1 MEREGKKRVHCG
13 NVPPRSLVFPGRTT
27 RDLLEPSLCL
37 HLPSRLC
44 PLCMVREWA
53 LHQVVHSH
61 LMAFKKG
68 VTSISTSIVVY
79 IMLSGIVGAVVGAGV
94 FELLRRRMIG
104 AKQAEAEGLAKQ
116 VVQNAQREAENVLKE
131 ARLEAKD
138 LAFKAKSEF
147 EQEQKA
153 KLGELLTLEKRVI
166 QREEGFDQK
175 VAALEKRE
183 SEARKREGDFT
194 KREEG
199 LLAKESACAKA
210 EREHRDALERV
221 AGMTADE
228 AKKQLIVE
236 MESQARLDAVGIAK
250 RTIEEARENAERE
263 AREIITSSIQRV
275 VRDYVSESTISVVPI
290 PTDAMKGRIIG
301 REGRNIRALEA
312 ATGIDLIIDETPEAV
327 IISGFDPLRREIAKV
342 SLERLMHDGRIHP
355 TRIEE
360 IVEKVKVD
368 IDKLMYE
375 EAEKI
380 IFELGLSDFHP
391 ELIKVLGRLKY
402 RTSYGQ
408 NNLYHAREASYI
420 CGIMASE
427 LGLDVRLARRGA
439 LLHDIGKAVSHEEEG
454 PHAMLGAE
462 IAKKYGESAKI
473 VNAIAAHHEQVEP
486 LCPESVLVAAAEA
499 LSAARPGARREALE
513 SYVKRLEKLESL
525 ATGHKGVQKAYAIQA
540 GREIRVIVRQED
552 ITDAESFQLS
562 RELAK
567 KIEQELTYPG
577 QIKVTVIRE
586 SRYVEYAK

>member
-1 MEREGKKRVHCG
+1 M
-13 NVPPRSLVFPGRTT
+13 
-27 RDLLEPSLCL
+27 
-37 HLPSRLC
+37 
-44 PLCMVREWA
+44 
-53 LHQVVHSH
+53 
-61 LMAFKKG
+61 
-68 VTSISTSIVVY
+68 STSILFYVV
-79 IMLSGIVGAVVGAGV
+79 MALVGAGLGIGIYEV
-94 FELLRRRMIG
+94 IRRSSHA
-104 AKQAEAEGLAKQ
+104 AKKAQEEEQARHI
-116 VVQNAQREAENVLKE
+116 VQTAQREAENIVKE
-131 ARLEAKD
+131 AKLEAKD
-138 LAFKAKSEF
+138 LIFQSKAE
-147 EQEQKA
+147 
-153 KLGELLTLEKRVI
+153 LEKEHKARLAEFSSAEKRLV
-166 QREEGFDQK
+166 QREEAID
-175 VAALEKRE
+175 KRVSAMDKRD
-183 SEARKREGDFT
+183 SEALRRENELA
-194 KREEG
+194 KREEKLTG
-199 LLAKESACAKA
+199 KELACAQA
-210 EREHRDALERV
+210 EKDHREALERV

-228 AKKQLIVE
+228 AKKHLVQE
-236 MESQARLDAVGIAK
+236 MESQARLDAAGLAK
-250 RTIEEARENAERE
+250 RTLEEARENAERE
-263 AREIITSSIQRV
+263 AREIITTSIQRV

-290 PTDAMKGRIIG
+290 PNDAMKGRIIG
-301 REGRNIRALEA
+301 REGRNIRAIEA

-462 IAKKYGESAKI
+462 IAKKYGESEKI

-486 LCPESVLVAAAEA
+486 ICPESVLVAAAEA

-525 ATGHKGVQKAYAIQA
+525 ATAAKGVQKAYAIQA

-552 ITDAESFQLS
+552 MTDSESFQLS
-562 RELAK
+562 RDLAK

-586 SRYVEYAK
+586 SRYIEYAK

>member
-1 MEREGKKRVHCG
+1 M
-13 NVPPRSLVFPGRTT
+13 
-27 RDLLEPSLCL
+27 
-37 HLPSRLC
+37 
-44 PLCMVREWA
+44 
-53 LHQVVHSH
+53 
-61 LMAFKKG
+61 
-68 VTSISTSIVVY
+68 STSIVVY
-79 IMLSGIVGAVVGAGV
+79 IFVGLVGAMLGVGL
-94 FELLRRRMIG
+94 FEVIRRSSAAR
-104 AKQAEAEGLAKQ
+104 KRSQEEEQARQAS
-116 VVQNAQREAENVLKE
+116 QNAQREAENIVKE
-131 ARLEAKD
+131 AKLEAKD
-138 LAFKAKSEF
+138 LLLQSKAELEK
-147 EQEQKA
+147 EQKD
-153 KLGELLTLEKRVI
+153 KLGELFTAEKRLVQREEAIDKRIGTLEKRDADT
-166 QREEGFDQK
+166 Q
-175 VAALEKRE
+175 KRE
-183 SEARKREGDFT
+183 QELARK
-194 KREEG
+194 EEK
-199 LLAKESACAKA
+199 LTVKEAACALA
-210 EREHRDALERV
+210 EKEHREALERV
-221 AGMTADE
+221 AGMTAEE
-228 AKKQLIVE
+228 AKKHLIQE
-236 MESQARLDAVGIAK
+236 MESQARLDAAGIAK
-250 RTIEEARENAERE
+250 RTLEEARENAERE
-263 AREIITSSIQRV
+263 ALEIITTSIQRV

-290 PTDAMKGRIIG
+290 PNDAMKGRIIG
-301 REGRNIRALEA
+301 REGRNIRAIEA

-462 IAKKYGESAKI
+462 IAKKYGESEKI

-486 LCPESVLVAAAEA
+486 ICPESVLVAAAEA

-525 ATGHKGVQKAYAIQA
+525 AHAQKGVQKAYAIQA

-552 ITDAESFQLS
+552 VTDSESFQLS

-586 SRYVEYAK
+586 SRYIEYAK

>member
-1 MEREGKKRVHCG
+1 MPV
-13 NVPPRSLVFPGRTT
+13 
-27 RDLLEPSLCL
+27 
-37 HLPSRLC
+37 LPSEAISRLLS
-44 PLCMVREWA
+44 PSFVITAHVRIVS
-53 LHQVVHSH
+53 VVCDVPWCVRLDPSGSDR
-61 LMAFKKG
+61 AKFKKG
-68 VTSISTSIVVY
+68 VTPISTETIVSI
-79 IMLSGIVGAVVGAGV
+79 ILSLIVGAVVGAGV
-94 FELLRRRMIG
+94 FELFRRRVTG
-104 AKQAEAEGLAKQ
+104 AKQAEAEELAKQ

-131 ARLEAKD
+131 ARFEAKD

-153 KLGELLTLEKRVI
+153 KLGELSGVEKRLI
-166 QREEGFDQK
+166 QREGVLDGK
-175 VAALEKRE
+175 LTAVEKRE
-183 SEARKREGDFT
+183 SEARKREQDFA

-199 LLAKESACAKA
+199 LAAKEAACAKA
-210 EREHRDALERV
+210 EREHREALERV
-221 AGMTADE
+221 AGMTAEE

-236 MESQARLDAVGIAK
+236 MESQAKLDAVGIAK

-290 PTDAMKGRIIG
+290 PNDAMKGRIIG

-380 IFELGLSDFHP
+380 IFELGLSDFNP

-427 LGLDVRLARRGA
+427 LGLDVKLARRGA

-486 LCPESVLVAAAEA
+486 ICPESVLVAAAEA

-552 ITDAESFQLS
+552 ITDSESFQLS

>member
-1 MEREGKKRVHCG
+1 VLRSRSEILSEERAELRQ
-13 NVPPRSLVFPGRTT
+13 PFER
-27 RDLLEPSLCL
+27 
-37 HLPSRLC
+37 
-44 PLCMVREWA
+44 
-53 LHQVVHSH
+53 
-61 LMAFKKG
+61 G
-68 VTSISTSIVVY
+68 VTLISTSIIAY
-79 IMLSGIVGAVVGAGV
+79 ILCTIIGAVVGVGL
-94 FELLRRRMIG
+94 FEVVRRNVAA
-104 AKQAEAEGLAKQ
+104 AKRVELEEQAKHI
-116 VVQNAQREAENVLKE
+116 VQNAQREADSVLKE

-138 LAFKAKSEF
+138 LVFQAKAEWEK
-147 EQEQKA
+147 EQKA
-153 KLGELLTLEKRVI
+153 KLAELSAMEKRML
-166 QREEGFDQK
+166 QRDEALDRK
-175 VAALEKRE
+175 LAALEKRE
-183 SEARKREGDFT
+183 SELQKRDQELIKREA
-194 KREEG
+194 G
-199 LLAKESACAKA
+199 LAAKESACAKA
-210 EREHRDALERV
+210 ERDHREALERV
-221 AGMTADE
+221 AGMTAEE

-236 MESQARLDAVGIAK
+236 MESQARLDAAGIAK
-250 RTIEEARENAERE
+250 RTIEEAREVAERE

-275 VRDYVSESTISVVPI
+275 VRDYVSESTISVVAI
-290 PTDAMKGRIIG
+290 PNDAMKGRIIG
-301 REGRNIRALEA
+301 REGRNIRAIEA

-342 SLERLMHDGRIHP
+342 SLERLMQDGRIHP

-360 IVEKVKVD
+360 IVEKVKTD

-408 NNLYHAREASYI
+408 NNLYHAREAAYI
-420 CGIMASE
+420 CGMMASE
-427 LGLDVRLARRGA
+427 LGLDVKLARRGA

-462 IAKKYGESAKI
+462 LAKKYGESPKI

-486 LCPESVLVAAAEA
+486 ICPESVLVAAAEA

-525 ATGHKGVQKAYAIQA
+525 AAGQKGVQKAYAIQA

-552 ITDAESFQLS
+552 VTDAESFQLS
-562 RELAK
+562 RDLAK

-586 SRYVEYAK
+586 SRYVEYAR

>member
-1 MEREGKKRVHCG
+1 M
-13 NVPPRSLVFPGRTT
+13 
-27 RDLLEPSLCL
+27 
-37 HLPSRLC
+37 
-44 PLCMVREWA
+44 
-53 LHQVVHSH
+53 
-61 LMAFKKG
+61 
-68 VTSISTSIVVY
+68 STSMLLY
-79 IMLSGIVGAVVGAGV
+79 IFVG
-94 FELLRRRMIG
+94 LIG
-104 AKQAEAEGLAKQ
+104 ALLGVGFYEVARRSSANSKRAQEAEQ
-116 VVQNAQREAENVLKE
+116 SRQMIQNAQREAENIVKE
-131 ARLEAKD
+131 AKLEAKD
-138 LAFKAKSEF
+138 LVFQSKTELEK
-147 EQEQKA
+147 EQKA
-153 KLGELLTLEKRVI
+153 KLLELATTEKRLV
-166 QREEGFDQK
+166 QREEAIDKRIGVLDKRDGEGQ
-175 VAALEKRE
+175 KRE
-183 SEARKREGDFT
+183 QDLMK
-194 KREEG
+194 KEEK
-199 LLAKESACAKA
+199 LLAKEAACAQA
-210 EREHRDALERV
+210 EREHREALERV
-221 AGMTADE
+221 AGLTADE
-228 AKKQLIVE
+228 AKKQLLQE
-236 MESQARLDAVGIAK
+236 MESQARLDAAGIAK
-250 RTIEEARENAERE
+250 RTLEEARENAERE
-263 AREIITSSIQRV
+263 AREIITTSIQRV

-290 PTDAMKGRIIG
+290 PNDAMKGRIIG
-301 REGRNIRALEA
+301 REGRNIRAIEA

-462 IAKKYGESAKI
+462 IAKKYGESEKI
-473 VNAIAAHHEQVEP
+473 VNAIAAHHEQVP
-486 LCPESVLVAAAEA
+486 PICPESVLVAAAEA

-525 ATGHKGVQKAYAIQA
+525 AHALKGVQKAYAIQA

-552 ITDAESFQLS
+552 VTDSESFQLS

-586 SRYVEYAK
+586 SRYIEYAK

>member
-1 MEREGKKRVHCG
+1 M
-13 NVPPRSLVFPGRTT
+13 PG
-27 RDLLEPSLCL
+27 
-37 HLPSRLC
+37 
-44 PLCMVREWA
+44 
-53 LHQVVHSH
+53 HSD
-61 LMAFKKG
+61 KG
-68 VTSISTSIVVY
+68 VTPISTSI
-79 IMLSGIVGAVVGAGV
+79 MLSIVCGIIGALLGAGV
-94 FELLRRRMIG
+94 FELVRRNM
-104 AKQAEAEGLAKQ
+104 AASKQAERDGQAKQ
-116 VVQNAQREAENVLKE
+116 IVINAQREAENLVKE

-138 LAFKAKSEF
+138 LVFQAKSEL
-147 EQEQKA
+147 EKETKA
-153 KLGELLTLEKRVI
+153 KLVEFAALEKRLI
-166 QREEGFDQK
+166 QREEGLDRK
-175 VAALEKRE
+175 LAAVEKRD
-183 SEARKREGDFT
+183 SELQKRDQDFVR
-194 KREEG
+194 REEG
-199 LLAKESACAKA
+199 LTAKQAACAKA
-210 EREHRDALERV
+210 EREHREALERV

-228 AKKQLIVE
+228 AKKHLIAE
-236 MESQARLDAVGIAK
+236 MESQARLDAAGIAK

-275 VRDYVSESTISVVPI
+275 VRDYVSESTISVVQI
-290 PTDAMKGRIIG
+290 PNDAMKGRIIG
-301 REGRNIRALEA
+301 REGRNIRAIEA

-342 SLERLMHDGRIHP
+342 SLERLMQDGRIHP

-360 IVEKVKVD
+360 IVEKVKID

-380 IFELGLSDFHP
+380 IFELGLADFHP

-462 IAKKYGESAKI
+462 IAKKYGESPKI

-486 LCPESVLVAAAEA
+486 ICPESVLVAAAEA

-525 ATGHKGVQKAYAIQA
+525 ATGQKGVQKAYAIQA

-586 SRYVEYAK
+586 SRYVEYAR

>member
-1 MEREGKKRVHCG
+1 M
-13 NVPPRSLVFPGRTT
+13 
-27 RDLLEPSLCL
+27 
-37 HLPSRLC
+37 
-44 PLCMVREWA
+44 
-53 LHQVVHSH
+53 
-61 LMAFKKG
+61 
-68 VTSISTSIVVY
+68 STSIVLY
-79 IMLSGIVGAVVGAGV
+79 IFVGLLGALLGVGLY
-94 FELLRRRMIG
+94 ELVRRSSAS
-104 AKQAEAEGLAKQ
+104 AKQAQQAEQ
-116 VVQNAQREAENVLKE
+116 SRQMIQNAQREAENIVKE
-131 ARLEAKD
+131 AKLEAKD
-138 LAFKAKSEF
+138 LIFQSKAEVEK
-147 EQEQKA
+147 EQKA
-153 KLGELLTLEKRVI
+153 KLVELATAEKRLV
-166 QREEGFDQK
+166 QREEAIDKRIGVLD
-175 VAALEKRE
+175 KRE
-183 SEARKREGDFT
+183 SEGQKREQDVL
-194 KREEG
+194 KKEER
-199 LLAKESACAKA
+199 LIAKEAACLQA
-210 EREHRDALERV
+210 EREHREALERV
-221 AGMTADE
+221 AGMTGDE
-228 AKKQLIVE
+228 AKRQLLQE
-236 MESQARLDAVGIAK
+236 MESQARLDAAGIAK
-250 RTIEEARENAERE
+250 RTLEEARENAERE
-263 AREIITSSIQRV
+263 AREIITTSIQRV

-290 PTDAMKGRIIG
+290 PNDAMKGRIIG
-301 REGRNIRALEA
+301 REGRNIRAIEA

-462 IAKKYGESAKI
+462 IAKKYGESEKI
-473 VNAIAAHHEQVEP
+473 VNAIAAHHEQVP
-486 LCPESVLVAAAEA
+486 PICPESVLVAAAEA

-525 ATGHKGVQKAYAIQA
+525 AHAQKGVQKAYAIQA

-552 ITDAESFQLS
+552 VTDSESFQLS

-586 SRYVEYAK
+586 SRYIEYAK

>member
-1 MEREGKKRVHCG
+1 M
-13 NVPPRSLVFPGRTT
+13 
-27 RDLLEPSLCL
+27 LL
-37 HLPSRLC
+37 
-44 PLCMVREWA
+44 
-53 LHQVVHSH
+53 
-61 LMAFKKG
+61 
-68 VTSISTSIVVY
+68 Y
-79 IMLSGIVGAVVGAGV
+79 IFAGVVGALLGV
-94 FELLRRRMIG
+94 GLYEVVRRSSAG
-104 AKQAEAEGLAKQ
+104 AKRAQEAEQ
-116 VVQNAQREAENVLKE
+116 SRQMIQNAQREAENIVKE
-131 ARLEAKD
+131 AKLEAKD
-138 LAFKAKSEF
+138 LIFQSKAELEK
-147 EQEQKA
+147 EQKA
-153 KLGELLTLEKRVI
+153 KLLELAGAEKRLV
-166 QREEGFDQK
+166 QREEAIDKRIGVLDKRDTEGQ
-175 VAALEKRE
+175 KRE
-183 SEARKREGDFT
+183 HELIK
-194 KREEG
+194 KEER
-199 LLAKESACAKA
+199 LIAKEAACAQA
-210 EREHRDALERV
+210 EREHREALERV

-228 AKKQLIVE
+228 AKKQLLQE
-236 MESQARLDAVGIAK
+236 MESQARLDAAGIAK
-250 RTIEEARENAERE
+250 RTLEEARENAERE
-263 AREIITSSIQRV
+263 AREIITTSIQRV

-290 PTDAMKGRIIG
+290 PNDAMKGRIIG
-301 REGRNIRALEA
+301 REGRNIRAIEA

-391 ELIKVLGRLKY
+391 ELIKILGRLKY

-462 IAKKYGESAKI
+462 LAKKYGESEKI
-473 VNAIAAHHEQVEP
+473 VNAIAAHHEQVPP

-525 ATGHKGVQKAYAIQA
+525 AHAQKGVQKAYAIQA

-552 ITDAESFQLS
+552 VTDSESFQLS

-586 SRYVEYAK
+586 SRYIEYAK

>member
-1 MEREGKKRVHCG
+1 M
-13 NVPPRSLVFPGRTT
+13 
-27 RDLLEPSLCL
+27 LL
-37 HLPSRLC
+37 
-44 PLCMVREWA
+44 
-53 LHQVVHSH
+53 
-61 LMAFKKG
+61 
-68 VTSISTSIVVY
+68 Y
-79 IMLSGIVGAVVGAGV
+79 IFVGLVGALLGVGLYEIV
-94 FELLRRRMIG
+94 RRSSAS
-104 AKQAEAEGLAKQ
+104 AKRAQEAEQ
-116 VVQNAQREAENVLKE
+116 SRQMIQNAQREAENIVKE

-138 LAFKAKSEF
+138 LIFQSKSEL
-147 EQEQKA
+147 EKEQKA
-153 KLGELLTLEKRVI
+153 KLLELASAEKRLV
-166 QREEGFDQK
+166 QREEAIDKRIGIVDKRDAEAQ
-175 VAALEKRE
+175 KRE
-183 SEARKREGDFT
+183 HELMK
-194 KREEG
+194 KEEG
-199 LLAKESACAKA
+199 LIAKEAACAQA
-210 EREHRDALERV
+210 ERDHREALERV

-228 AKKQLIVE
+228 AKKQLLQE
-236 MESQARLDAVGIAK
+236 MESQARLDAAGIAK
-250 RTIEEARENAERE
+250 RTLEEARENAERE
-263 AREIITSSIQRV
+263 AREIITTSIQRV

-290 PTDAMKGRIIG
+290 PNDAMKGRIIG
-301 REGRNIRALEA
+301 REGRNIRAIEA

-462 IAKKYGESAKI
+462 IAKKYGESEKI
-473 VNAIAAHHEQVEP
+473 VNAIAAHHEQVP
-486 LCPESVLVAAAEA
+486 PICPESVLVAAAEA

-525 ATGHKGVQKAYAIQA
+525 AHAQKGVQKAYAIQA

-552 ITDAESFQLS
+552 VTDSESFQLS

-586 SRYVEYAK
+586 SRYIEYAK

>member
-1 MEREGKKRVHCG
+1 MT
-13 NVPPRSLVFPGRTT
+13 L
-27 RDLLEPSLCL
+27 
-37 HLPSRLC
+37 
-44 PLCMVREWA
+44 
-53 LHQVVHSH
+53 
-61 LMAFKKG
+61 
-68 VTSISTSIVVY
+68 ISTSIIAY
-79 IMLSGIVGAVVGAGV
+79 ILCIIIGAVVGVGL
-94 FELLRRRMIG
+94 FEVVRRNMAA
-104 AKQAEAEGLAKQ
+104 AKRVELEEQAKHI
-116 VVQNAQREAENVLKE
+116 VQNAQREADSVLKE

-138 LAFKAKSEF
+138 LVFQAKAEWEK
-147 EQEQKA
+147 EQKA
-153 KLGELLTLEKRVI
+153 KLAELSAMEKRML
-166 QREEGFDQK
+166 QRDEVLDRK
-175 VAALEKRE
+175 LAALEKRE
-183 SEARKREGDFT
+183 SELQKRDQELT
-194 KREEG
+194 KRETG
-199 LLAKESACAKA
+199 LSAKEAACARA
-210 EREHRDALERV
+210 ERDHREALERV
-221 AGMTADE
+221 AGMTAEE
-228 AKKQLIVE
+228 AKKQLIAE
-236 MESQARLDAVGIAK
+236 MESQARLDAAGIAK
-250 RTIEEARENAERE
+250 RTIEEAREVAERE

-275 VRDYVSESTISVVPI
+275 VRDYVSESTISVVAI
-290 PTDAMKGRIIG
+290 PNDAMKGRIIG
-301 REGRNIRALEA
+301 REGRNIRAIEA

-342 SLERLMHDGRIHP
+342 SLERLMQDGRIHP

-360 IVEKVKVD
+360 IVEKVKTD

-408 NNLYHAREASYI
+408 NNLYHAREAAYI
-420 CGIMASE
+420 CGMMASE
-427 LGLDVRLARRGA
+427 LGLDVKLARRGA

-462 IAKKYGESAKI
+462 LAKKYGESPKI

-486 LCPESVLVAAAEA
+486 ICPESVLVAAAEA

-525 ATGHKGVQKAYAIQA
+525 AAGQKGVQKAYAIQA

-552 ITDAESFQLS
+552 VTDAESFQLS
-562 RELAK
+562 RDLAK

-586 SRYVEYAK
+586 SRYVEYAR

>member
-1 MEREGKKRVHCG
+1 M
-13 NVPPRSLVFPGRTT
+13 
-27 RDLLEPSLCL
+27 
-37 HLPSRLC
+37 
-44 PLCMVREWA
+44 
-53 LHQVVHSH
+53 
-61 LMAFKKG
+61 
-68 VTSISTSIVVY
+68 STSIVVY
-79 IMLSGIVGAVVGAGV
+79 LLVGIVGALLGVGLYEVV
-94 FELLRRRMIG
+94 RRSTAV
-104 AKQAEAEGLAKQ
+104 AKKAQEEEQSRHLI
-116 VVQNAQREAENVLKE
+116 QNAQREAENIVRE
-131 ARLEAKD
+131 AKLEAKD
-138 LAFKAKSEF
+138 LVFQSKAELEK
-147 EQEQKA
+147 EQKA
-153 KLGELLTLEKRVI
+153 KLAELSTTEKRLV
-166 QREEGFDQK
+166 QREEAIDK
-175 VAALEKRE
+175 RISVLDKRE
-183 SEARKREGDFT
+183 SDGQRREQELS
-194 KREEG
+194 KREER
-199 LLAKESACAKA
+199 LTAKEVACAQA
-210 EREHRDALERV
+210 EKEHREALERV

-228 AKKQLIVE
+228 AKRHLLLE
-236 MESQARLDAVGIAK
+236 MESQARLDAAGIAK
-250 RTIEEARENAERE
+250 RTLEEARENAERE

-290 PTDAMKGRIIG
+290 PNDAMKGRIIG
-301 REGRNIRALEA
+301 REGRNIRAIEA

-380 IFELGLSDFHP
+380 IFELGLADFHP

-408 NNLYHAREASYI
+408 NNLYHAREAAYI

-462 IAKKYGESAKI
+462 IAKKYGESEKI

-486 LCPESVLVAAAEA
+486 ICPESVLVAAAEA

-525 ATGHKGVQKAYAIQA
+525 AHAQKGVQKAYAIQA

-552 ITDAESFQLS
+552 VTDTESFQLS
-562 RELAK
+562 RDLAK

>member
-1 MEREGKKRVHCG
+1 M
-13 NVPPRSLVFPGRTT
+13 
-27 RDLLEPSLCL
+27 
-37 HLPSRLC
+37 
-44 PLCMVREWA
+44 
-53 LHQVVHSH
+53 
-61 LMAFKKG
+61 
-68 VTSISTSIVVY
+68 STSIVLY
-79 IMLSGIVGAVVGAGV
+79 IFVGLVGALLGVGLYEVA
-94 FELLRRRMIG
+94 RRTSLNSKRVR
-104 AKQAEAEGLAKQ
+104 EAEQ
-116 VVQNAQREAENVLKE
+116 SRQMVQTAQREAENIVKE
-131 ARLEAKD
+131 AKLEAKD
-138 LAFKAKSEF
+138 LVFQSKTELEK
-147 EQEQKA
+147 EQKA
-153 KLGELLTLEKRVI
+153 KLQELTTNEKRLV
-166 QREEGFDQK
+166 QREEAID
-175 VAALEKRE
+175 KRISVLDKRD
-183 SEARKREGDFT
+183 SEGQRREQELM
-194 KREEG
+194 KKEER
-199 LLAKESACAKA
+199 LIAKEADCAQA
-210 EREHRDALERV
+210 EREHRGALERV

-228 AKKQLIVE
+228 AKKQLLQE
-236 MESQARLDAVGIAK
+236 MESQARLDAAGIAK
-250 RTIEEARENAERE
+250 RTLEEARENAERE
-263 AREIITSSIQRV
+263 AREIITTSIQRV

-290 PTDAMKGRIIG
+290 PNDAMKGRIIG
-301 REGRNIRALEA
+301 REGRNIRAIEA

-462 IAKKYGESAKI
+462 IAKKYGESEKI
-473 VNAIAAHHEQVEP
+473 VNAIAAHHEQVP
-486 LCPESVLVAAAEA
+486 PICPESVLVAAAEA

-525 ATGHKGVQKAYAIQA
+525 AHAQKGVQKAYAIQA

-552 ITDAESFQLS
+552 VTDSESFQLS

-586 SRYVEYAK
+586 SRYIEYAK

>member
-1 MEREGKKRVHCG
+1 M
-13 NVPPRSLVFPGRTT
+13 PVFPS
-27 RDLLEPSLCL
+27 EAI
-37 HLPSRLC
+37 SRLLS
-44 PLCMVREWA
+44 PSFIITAHVRIVP
-53 LHQVVHSH
+53 VVCDVSWCAR
-61 LMAFKKG
+61 LDPSGSDRAKFKKG
-68 VTSISTSIVVY
+68 VTPISTETIVSIV
-79 IMLSGIVGAVVGAGV
+79 LSLIVGAVVGAGV
-94 FELLRRRMIG
+94 FELLRRRVTG
-104 AKQAEAEGLAKQ
+104 AKQAEAEELAKQ

-131 ARLEAKD
+131 ARFEAKD

-153 KLGELLTLEKRVI
+153 KLGELSGVEKRLI
-166 QREEGFDQK
+166 QREGVLDGK
-175 VAALEKRE
+175 LTAVEKRE
-183 SEARKREGDFT
+183 NEARKREQDFA

-199 LLAKESACAKA
+199 LAAKEAACAKA
-210 EREHRDALERV
+210 EREHREALERV
-221 AGMTADE
+221 AGMTAEE

-236 MESQARLDAVGIAK
+236 MESQAKLDAVGIAK

-290 PTDAMKGRIIG
+290 PNDAMKGRIIG

-380 IFELGLSDFHP
+380 IFELGLSDFNP

-427 LGLDVRLARRGA
+427 LGLDVKLARRGA

-486 LCPESVLVAAAEA
+486 ICPESVLVAAAEA

-552 ITDAESFQLS
+552 ITDSESFQLS

>member
-1 MEREGKKRVHCG
+1 M
-13 NVPPRSLVFPGRTT
+13 
-27 RDLLEPSLCL
+27 
-37 HLPSRLC
+37 
-44 PLCMVREWA
+44 
-53 LHQVVHSH
+53 
-61 LMAFKKG
+61 
-68 VTSISTSIVVY
+68 STSMLLYIFVGLLGALLGVGLYEIV
-79 IMLSGIVGAVVGAGV
+79 
-94 FELLRRRMIG
+94 RRSSAS
-104 AKQAEAEGLAKQ
+104 AKRAQEAEQ
-116 VVQNAQREAENVLKE
+116 SRQMIQNAQREAENIVKE

-138 LAFKAKSEF
+138 LIFQSKSEL
-147 EQEQKA
+147 EKEQKA
-153 KLGELLTLEKRVI
+153 KLLELASAEKRLV
-166 QREEGFDQK
+166 QREEAIDKRIGIVDRRDAEAQ
-175 VAALEKRE
+175 KRE
-183 SEARKREGDFT
+183 HELMK
-194 KREEG
+194 KEEG
-199 LLAKESACAKA
+199 LIAKEAACAQA
-210 EREHRDALERV
+210 ERDHREALERV

-228 AKKQLIVE
+228 AKKQLLQE
-236 MESQARLDAVGIAK
+236 MESQARLDAAGIAK
-250 RTIEEARENAERE
+250 RTLEEARENAERE
-263 AREIITSSIQRV
+263 AREIITTSIQRV

-290 PTDAMKGRIIG
+290 PNDAMKGRIIG
-301 REGRNIRALEA
+301 REGRNIRAIEA

-462 IAKKYGESAKI
+462 IAKKYGESEKI
-473 VNAIAAHHEQVEP
+473 VNAIAAHHEQVP
-486 LCPESVLVAAAEA
+486 PICPESVLVAAAEA

-525 ATGHKGVQKAYAIQA
+525 AHAQKGVQKAYAIQA

-552 ITDAESFQLS
+552 VTDSESFQLS

-586 SRYVEYAK
+586 SRYIEYAK

>member
-1 MEREGKKRVHCG
+1 M
-13 NVPPRSLVFPGRTT
+13 
-27 RDLLEPSLCL
+27 
-37 HLPSRLC
+37 
-44 PLCMVREWA
+44 
-53 LHQVVHSH
+53 
-61 LMAFKKG
+61 
-68 VTSISTSIVVY
+68 STSIVVY
-79 IMLSGIVGAVVGAGV
+79 IFVGLVGAMLGVGL
-94 FELLRRRMIG
+94 FEVIRRSSAAR
-104 AKQAEAEGLAKQ
+104 KRSQEEEQARQAS
-116 VVQNAQREAENVLKE
+116 QNAQREAENIVKE
-131 ARLEAKD
+131 AKLEAKD
-138 LAFKAKSEF
+138 LLLQSKAELEK
-147 EQEQKA
+147 EQKA
-153 KLGELLTLEKRVI
+153 KLGELFTAEKRLVQREEAIDKRIGTLEKRDADT
-166 QREEGFDQK
+166 Q
-175 VAALEKRE
+175 KRE
-183 SEARKREGDFT
+183 QELARK
-194 KREEG
+194 EEK
-199 LLAKESACAKA
+199 LTVKEAACALA
-210 EREHRDALERV
+210 EKEHREALERV
-221 AGMTADE
+221 AGMTAEE
-228 AKKQLIVE
+228 AKKHLIQE
-236 MESQARLDAVGIAK
+236 MESQARLDAAGIAK
-250 RTIEEARENAERE
+250 RTLEEARENAERE
-263 AREIITSSIQRV
+263 AREIITTSIQRV

-290 PTDAMKGRIIG
+290 PNDAMKGRIIG
-301 REGRNIRALEA
+301 REGRNIRAIEA

-462 IAKKYGESAKI
+462 IAKKYGESEKI

-486 LCPESVLVAAAEA
+486 ICPESVLVAAAEA

-525 ATGHKGVQKAYAIQA
+525 AHAQKGVQKAYAIQA

-552 ITDAESFQLS
+552 VTDSESFQLS
-562 RELAK
+562 REMAK
-567 KIEQELTYPG
+567 KNEQEQTYPG

-586 SRYVEYAK
+586 SRYIEYAK

>member
-1 MEREGKKRVHCG
+1 MLGVGLFEVIRRSSAARKR
-13 NVPPRSLVFPGRTT
+13 SQ
-27 RDLLEPSLCL
+27 E
-37 HLPSRLC
+37 
-44 PLCMVREWA
+44 E
-53 LHQVVHSH
+53 
-61 LMAFKKG
+61 
-68 VTSISTSIVVY
+68 
-79 IMLSGIVGAVVGAGV
+79 
-94 FELLRRRMIG
+94 E
-104 AKQAEAEGLAKQ
+104 QARQAS
-116 VVQNAQREAENVLKE
+116 QNAQREAENIVKE
-131 ARLEAKD
+131 AKLEAKD
-138 LAFKAKSEF
+138 LLLQSKAELEK
-147 EQEQKA
+147 EQKA
-153 KLGELLTLEKRVI
+153 KLGELFTAEKRLVQREEAIDKRIGTLEKRDADT
-166 QREEGFDQK
+166 Q
-175 VAALEKRE
+175 KRE
-183 SEARKREGDFT
+183 QELARK
-194 KREEG
+194 EEK
-199 LLAKESACAKA
+199 LTVKEAACALA
-210 EREHRDALERV
+210 EKEHREALERV
-221 AGMTADE
+221 AGMTAEE
-228 AKKQLIVE
+228 AKKHLIQE
-236 MESQARLDAVGIAK
+236 MESQARLDAAGIAK
-250 RTIEEARENAERE
+250 RTLEEARENAERE
-263 AREIITSSIQRV
+263 AREIITTSIQRV

-290 PTDAMKGRIIG
+290 PNDAMKGRIIG
-301 REGRNIRALEA
+301 REGRNIRAIEA

-462 IAKKYGESAKI
+462 IAKKYGESEKI

-486 LCPESVLVAAAEA
+486 ICPESVLVAAAEA

-525 ATGHKGVQKAYAIQA
+525 AHAQKGVQKAYAIQA

-552 ITDAESFQLS
+552 VTDSESFQLS

-586 SRYVEYAK
+586 SRYIEYAK

>member
-1 MEREGKKRVHCG
+1 M
-13 NVPPRSLVFPGRTT
+13 S
-27 RDLLEPSLCL
+27 
-37 HLPSRLC
+37 
-44 PLCMVREWA
+44 
-53 LHQVVHSH
+53 
-61 LMAFKKG
+61 
-68 VTSISTSIVVY
+68 STFAVY
-79 IMLSGIVGAVVGAGV
+79 IVIGIVAALLGAGGYE
-94 FELLRRRMIG
+94 FFRRSSAVGRR
-104 AKQAEAEGLAKQ
+104 AQEEAHARQ
-116 VVQNAQREAENVLKE
+116 VIQNAQREAENILKE

-138 LAFKAKSEF
+138 LIFQSKADLEK
-147 EQEQKA
+147 EQKV
-153 KLGELLTLEKRVI
+153 KLAELLSSEKRLL
-166 QREEGFDQK
+166 QREETID
-175 VAALEKRE
+175 KRL
-183 SEARKREGDFT
+183 SGLDKRDNDAQRREQDLS
-194 KREEG
+194 KREER
-199 LLAKESACAKA
+199 LTAKELACAQA
-210 EREHRDALERV
+210 EKEHREALERV
-221 AGMTADE
+221 AGMTAEE
-228 AKKQLIVE
+228 AKKYLIQE
-236 MESQARLDAVGIAK
+236 METQARLDAAGIAK
-250 RTIEEARENAERE
+250 RTLEEARENAERE
-263 AREIITSSIQRV
+263 AREIITTSIQRV

-290 PTDAMKGRIIG
+290 PNDAMKGRIIG

-408 NNLYHAREASYI
+408 NNLYHAREAAYI

-462 IAKKYGESAKI
+462 IAKKYGESEKI
-473 VNAIAAHHEQVEP
+473 VNAIAGHHEQVEP
-486 LCPESVLVAAAEA
+486 ICPESVLVAAAEA

-513 SYVKRLEKLESL
+513 SYVKRLEKLEAL
-525 ATGHKGVQKAYAIQA
+525 ATAAKGVQKAYAIQA

-552 ITDAESFQLS
+552 VTDTESFQLS
-562 RELAK
+562 RDLAK

-586 SRYVEYAK
+586 SRYIEYAK

>member
-1 MEREGKKRVHCG
+1 MST
-13 NVPPRSLVFPGRTT
+13 SLVIY
-27 RDLLEPSLCL
+27 LLFGL
-37 HLPSRLC
+37 
-44 PLCMVREWA
+44 
-53 LHQVVHSH
+53 
-61 LMAFKKG
+61 
-68 VTSISTSIVVY
+68 
-79 IMLSGIVGAVVGAGV
+79 VGALIGVGLYEIV
-94 FELLRRRMIG
+94 RRSSAA
-104 AKQAEAEGLAKQ
+104 AKKAQEEEQARH
-116 VVQNAQREAENVLKE
+116 VIQNAQREAENIVKE
-131 ARLEAKD
+131 AKLEAKD
-138 LAFKAKSEF
+138 LVFQSKTDVEK
-147 EQEQKA
+147 EQKA
-153 KLGELLTLEKRVI
+153 KLAEFSTVEKRLV
-166 QREEGFDQK
+166 QREEAID
-175 VAALEKRE
+175 KRI
-183 SEARKREGDFT
+183 SVLDKRDSDGQRREQELV
-194 KREEG
+194 KREER
-199 LLAKESACAKA
+199 LTTKEAACTQA
-210 EREHRDALERV
+210 EKEHRDALERV

-228 AKKQLIVE
+228 AKRHLLVE
-236 MESQARLDAVGIAK
+236 MESQARLDGAGIAK
-250 RTIEEARENAERE
+250 RTLEEARENAERE

-290 PTDAMKGRIIG
+290 PNDAMKGRIIG
-301 REGRNIRALEA
+301 REGRNIRAIEA

-380 IFELGLSDFHP
+380 IFELGLADFHP

-408 NNLYHAREASYI
+408 NNLYHAREAAYI

-427 LGLDVRLARRGA
+427 LGLDVKLARRGA

-462 IAKKYGESAKI
+462 IAKKYGESEKI
-473 VNAIAAHHEQVEP
+473 VNAIAGHHEQVEP
-486 LCPESVLVAAAEA
+486 ICPESVLVAAAEA

-525 ATGHKGVQKAYAIQA
+525 AHAQKGVQKAYAIQA

-552 ITDAESFQLS
+552 VTDTESFQIS
-562 RELAK
+562 RDLAK